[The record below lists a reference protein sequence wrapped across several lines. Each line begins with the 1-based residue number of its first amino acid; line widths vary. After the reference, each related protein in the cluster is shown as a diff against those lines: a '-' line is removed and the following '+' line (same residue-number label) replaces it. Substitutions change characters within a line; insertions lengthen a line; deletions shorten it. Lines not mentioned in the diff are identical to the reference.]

1 MEIKLFEPWFFYS
14 LLVAVYLSC
23 RAPYIGVAMRV
34 VNTMLHEF
42 SHALVAFL
50 FSGKIQSVK
59 LFSNTEG
66 EITISGNN
74 KIVQFLTALAGY
86 PLSALS
92 GMGILF
98 LVMNDYQDVALWIL
112 TAFASV
118 LLLLF
123 VRNLYG
129 VIWLIVFMGINLS
142 ALLFEIYP
150 LMSLLGLIYTFIII
164 TEAAHSVF
172 SLLVLSIRNPK
183 MAGDATVLS
192 KLTFLP
198 AVFWALCFVG
208 LNGFIVYFVVAK
220 FFPFG

>member
-142 ALLFEIYP
+142 ALLFEIFP
-150 LMSLLGLIYTFIII
+150 LMSLLGLIYAFIIL
-164 TEAAHSVF
+164 TEAVHSVI

-192 KLTFLP
+192 KLAFLP